1 MSGHYLHGHTPSA
14 PSGRLVPPP
23 APSDSARAAERRPAL
38 LHACRAAA
46 DMEIGPETT
55 IAELVRTV
63 VDALADAGLLVGTR
77 KAPDDAAIERA
88 IVAVNR
94 VRLLPAIALNG
105 QSRSEAIA
113 RAALAAAEEVSG
125 A

>member
-1 MSGHYLHGHTPSA
+1 
-14 PSGRLVPPP
+14 
-23 APSDSARAAERRPAL
+23 
-38 LHACRAAA
+38 
-46 DMEIGPETT
+46 MEIGPETT